1 MLVDAGCIH
10 PLKDTCGGTKNPFHF
25 ELVVF
30 PIISILI
37 SSSLV
42 VVHLSFS
49 GQVSKVDN
57 IKLAQ
62 RLCEPGERVICEDR
76 GKPWELLQ

>member
-1 MLVDAGCIH
+1 MLVVSIPSKIPVGGPY
-10 PLKDTCGGTKNPFHF
+10 PLSLF

-30 PIISILI
+30 PITSILI

>member
-1 MLVDAGCIH
+1 
-10 PLKDTCGGTKNPFHF
+10 
-25 ELVVF
+25 
-30 PIISILI
+30 
-37 SSSLV
+37 
-42 VVHLSFS
+42 LSFS